1 MPSGKVIYK
10 QRELLL
16 TRFPF
21 SDFQRF
27 KVRPVLVLSNDAYNR
42 RFSDLVICA
51 ITSTLRPHPYAARV
65 GSQDLEQGVLKI
77 ESQVRADTITSL
89 EQQIVLKKIGRLRKA
104 TYRGVVAL
112 IQQLIHAA

>member
-1 MPSGKVIYK
+1 MPSGKVTYR
-10 QRELLL
+10 QRDVLL

-21 SDFQRF
+21 SDLRRF

-51 ITSTLRPHPYAARV
+51 ITSSPRPQPYAAKV
-65 GSQDLEQGVLKI
+65 GSQDLEEGVLKV

-89 EQQIVLKKIGRLRKA
+89 EQQIVLKRIGRLRKE
-104 TYRGVVAL
+104 TYCGVVAL
-112 IQQLIHAA
+112 ILKLIHPG